1 VENDFWQQPADEWL
15 KSLNTTKMGLSRREA
30 TRRLRLRR
38 QKEKT
43 SPEWWNAVSL
53 FFRQFKNPL
62 VLLLAVAVALA
73 AALGD
78 FTNSAII
85 FSILVLTGILGF
97 WQEYKADR
105 AVKKLRELVKSFAQV
120 RYDGVWKKI
129 PQNDVVEGDVVRL
142 SAGDMIPGDCILL
155 EAKDLHV
162 NEAALTG
169 ESFPV
174 EKEVFTPLPPSRG
187 DKNYATLRS
196 AEAKEKRNEVEQMS
210 PLEGGRGVNEADQK
224 RAALFQGSNVVSG
237 TAEALIVK
245 VGEDT
250 ELGKIA
256 RELQIG
262 EQPTAFERGISDFG
276 FLLIR
281 LTMLLAI
288 GILIFNILLG
298 RPAVESIFFALA
310 LAVGMAPELL
320 PAIMMTT
327 LSSGALRMAQQK
339 VVVKKLAAIQN
350 LGAIDV
356 LCSDKTGTLTEGIV
370 KVHAALD
377 WQGQPSEKVRQYAY
391 LNAFFESGFNNPI
404 DLALR
409 GLPDVRAE
417 GFSKVDEVPYD
428 FIRKRLSVVVAE
440 GGKHWMLTKGALQN
454 VLDVCELAE
463 KSPQPEALSNV
474 RDSILQACER
484 YGREGFRVLG
494 LAYKDITGDP
504 LINRDDETGMIFLGF
519 ILLYDPPK
527 ADVKITLDNLENAGV
542 HLKIISG
549 DNEHTVRHTAE
560 LIGLPAS
567 KVLTGKQLQNI
578 GDDALPTLASQ
589 TNLFAEVEP
598 HQKERIIRALSA
610 KGSVVGYLGDGIN
623 DAPALKAAD
632 VGISVDSGVDVAKE
646 AADIVLLDKDLDVL
660 LQGIME
666 GRRTFMN
673 TLKYIFITTSAN
685 FGNMF
690 SLAGVSLFIP
700 YLPML
705 PKQVLL
711 LNFLS
716 DVPALFIASDKVDEE
731 ALQQPKKWNIRLIRQ
746 FMFVFGAQSSVFDF
760 ITFGALLLIF
770 KVQESVFQTAWF
782 VESVITEVL
791 ILLVIRTT
799 RRAWRSRPSPWL
811 LWAGALVVG
820 LTLLLPYLPFAS
832 LLGFVPLPPGLL
844 AGMAGI
850 AVAYALLSEYVKGR
864 FFRVA
869 RI

>member
-1 VENDFWQQPADEWL
+1 MATTTTAFSFWQYPPEAWL
-15 KSLNTTKMGLSRREA
+15 ESLHSTRHGLSQREA
-30 TRRLRLRR
+30 QKRLRLRR
-38 QKEKT
+38 QKEKLP
-43 SPEWWNAVSL
+43 PEWWNAVSL

-78 FTNSAII
+78 FTNSLIILAI
-85 FSILVLTGILGF
+85 LLLTGMLGF

-105 AVKKLRELVKSFAQV
+105 AVKKLREMVRTMALVQRSGAWIQV
-120 RYDGVWKKI
+120 R
-129 PQNDVVEGDVVRL
+129 QAEVVAGDCIRL
-142 SAGDMIPGDCILL
+142 TAGDMIPGDCLLL
-155 EAKDLHV
+155 ESKDLFV

-174 EKEVFTPLPPSRG
+174 EKETRTGAPS
-187 DKNYATLRS
+187 DPS
-196 AEAKEKRNEVEQMS
+196 QEKRH
-210 PLEGGRGVNEADQK
+210 
-224 RAALFQGSNVVSG
+224 ALFQGCSVVSG
-237 TAEALIVK
+237 TGVALVVK
-245 VGEDT
+245 AGIDT
-250 ELGKIA
+250 ELGKIT
-256 RELQIG
+256 RELQSG
-262 EQPTAFERGISDFG
+262 EPQTAFERGINDFG
-276 FLLIR
+276 YLLIR
-281 LTMLLAI
+281 LTLLLAF

-327 LSSGALRMAQQK
+327 LSSGALRMAKEK

-370 KVHAALD
+370 TVHATLD
-377 WQGQPSEKVRQYAY
+377 LAGNPSEKVRQYAF
-391 LNAFFESGFNNPI
+391 LNAFFESGFSNPV

-409 GLPDVRAE
+409 KLEGVSPD

-428 FIRKRLSVVVAE
+428 FIRKRLSVVV
-440 GGKHWMLTKGALQN
+440 GQGKKQWMITKGALQN
-454 VLDVCELAE
+454 VLDVCTQVEGEKGMFKPLAE
-463 KSPQPEALSNV
+463 FSEP
-474 RDSILQACER
+474 ILRAAKR
-484 YGREGFRVLG
+484 HGDAGFRILG

-504 LINRDDETGMIFLGF
+504 VINRDDETDMVFLGF

-527 ADVKITLDNLENAGV
+527 TSSLGTIMDLKKLGV
-542 HLKIISG
+542 DLKIISG
-549 DNEHTVRHTAE
+549 DSAHTVRHTAE
-560 LIGLPAS
+560 LIGLTHFN
-567 KVLTGKQLQNI
+567 VLTGRQLQSI
-578 GDDALPTLASQ
+578 TDDALPTRASQ
-589 TNLFAEVEP
+589 TSLFAEVEP
-598 HQKERIIRALSA
+598 YQKERLIRALRA
-610 KGSVVGYLGDGIN
+610 KGHTVGYIGDGIN

-646 AADIVLLDKDLDVL
+646 AADIVLLDKDLKVL
-660 LQGIME
+660 LQGIVE
-666 GRRTFMN
+666 GRRTYMN

-690 SLAGVSLFIP
+690 SLAGVSLLIP
-700 YLPML
+700 YFPLL

-716 DVPALFIASDKVDEE
+716 DIPALFIASDKVDEE
-731 ALQQPKKWNIRLIRQ
+731 MLRQPKKWNIGLIRR
-746 FMFVFGAQSSVFDF
+746 FMFLFGAQSSMFDF
-760 ITFGALLLIF
+760 LTFGVLLLVF
-770 KVQESVFQTAWF
+770 KVQQSAFQTAWF

-799 RRAWRSRPSPWL
+799 RRVWRSRPSTWL
-811 LWAGALVVG
+811 VLSGLLVIAG
-820 LTLLLPYLPFAS
+820 TLLMPYLPFAN
-832 LLGFVPLPPGLL
+832 LLGFQPLSPGLL

-864 FFRVA
+864 FFRYA

>member
-1 VENDFWQQPADEWL
+1 MRRDTWQRSTDEWL
-15 KSLNTTKMGLSRREA
+15 QSLRA
-30 TRRLRLRR
+30 TRTGLTQPEADKRLRARL
-38 QKEKT
+38 QKEKVM
-43 SPEWWNAVSL
+43 PEWWRAVSL

-73 AALGD
+73 AVLGD
-78 FTNSAII
+78 FTNSAIV
-85 FSILVLTGILGF
+85 FGILLLTGILGF

-105 AVKKLRELVKSFAQV
+105 AVKKLRELVKSQARV
-120 RYDGVWKKI
+120 RRDGTWVDI
-129 PQNDVVEGDVVRL
+129 PQNEVVEGDCVQL
-142 SAGDMIPGDCILL
+142 TAGDMIPGDCLLL

-174 EKEVFTPLPPSRG
+174 EKEVPPSG
-187 DKNYATLRS
+187 TV
-196 AEAKEKRNEVEQMS
+196 EEQPKRHI
-210 PLEGGRGVNEADQK
+210 
-224 RAALFQGSNVVSG
+224 LFQGCNVVSG
-237 TAEALIVK
+237 TAEALVVK
-245 VGEDT
+245 VGKDT
-250 ELGKIA
+250 ELGKITHD
-256 RELQIG
+256 LQSS

-281 LTMLLAI
+281 LTLLLAI

-320 PAIMMTT
+320 PAIMVTT

-350 LGAIDV
+350 LGAIDI
-356 LCSDKTGTLTEGIV
+356 LCSDKTGTLTEGSV
-370 KVHAALD
+370 KVHATLD
-377 WQGQPSEKVRQYAY
+377 WQGRPSEKVRQYAY

-409 GLPDVRAE
+409 NLPDTNTQ

-428 FIRKRLSVVVAE
+428 FIRKRLSVVVE
-440 GGKHWMLTKGALQN
+440 ENGKHWMITKGALNN
-454 VLDVCELAE
+454 VLEVCHLVE
-463 KSPQPEALSNV
+463 KGEQSEPLPNV
-474 RDSILQACER
+474 RDSILQACEH

-504 LINRDDETGMIFLGF
+504 VINRDDETEMIFLGF
-519 ILLYDPPK
+519 ILLFAPPK
-527 ADVKITLDNLENAGV
+527 AGVGNTLDKLERAGV
-542 HLKIISG
+542 RLKIISG
-549 DNEHTVRHTAE
+549 DNEYSVRHTAE
-560 LIGLPAS
+560 AIGLSTS
-567 KVLTGKQLQNI
+567 KVLTGKQLQHI
-578 GDDALPTLASQ
+578 GDDALPTLAAQ
-589 TNLFAEVEP
+589 TDLFAEVEP
-598 HQKERIIRALSA
+598 HQKERLIRALSA

-646 AADIVLLDKDLDVL
+646 AADIVLLDKDFDVL
-660 LQGIME
+660 LQGIVE
-666 GRRTFMN
+666 GRRTYLN

-690 SLAGVSLFIP
+690 SLAGVSLLIP
-700 YLPML
+700 YLPLL
-705 PKQVLL
+705 PKQILL

-716 DVPALFIASDKVDEE
+716 DIPALFIASDKVDEE
-731 ALQQPKKWNIRLIRQ
+731 NLQQPKKWNVTLIRR
-746 FMFVFGAQSSVFDF
+746 FMFLFGVQSSVFDYL
-760 ITFGALLLIF
+760 TFAVLLLVF

-791 ILLVIRTT
+791 ILLIIRTT

-811 LWAGALVVG
+811 LWTGLLVVAV
-820 LTLLLPYLPFAS
+820 TLAIPYLPFAS
-832 LLGFVPLPPGLL
+832 LFGFQPLPPDLL
-844 AGMAGI
+844 AGMVGI
-850 AVAYALLSEYVKGR
+850 ALAYALLAEFVKGK
-864 FFRVA
+864 FFRYA
-869 RI
+869 HL